1 MSACDICCMASSMAL
16 YPGQTQDICWPC
28 RYRKIREAA
37 GRRQDYATGSRHRA
51 PVLDQ
56 CLISACSGSRSHASA
71 GPARVAAG
79 ASMPQSAVRKN
90 GVPKM
95 IDLYYWP
102 TPNGHKIT
110 LFLEE
115 AGIPYTIKP
124 VNISKGEQ
132 FQPDFLKFSP
142 NNTMPAIIHS
152 APSDAGEAISAL
164 ER

>member
-1 MSACDICCMASSMAL
+1 MILRPPRSTRAVTPFPYTTLFRSA
-16 YPGQTQDICWPC
+16 PG
-28 RYRKIREAA
+28 
-37 GRRQDYATGSRHRA
+37 
-51 PVLDQ
+51 LDQ
-56 CLISACSGSRSHASA
+56 GLISACSGSRSHASA